1 MRECITNRR
10 ESASNQGILFG
21 VVKPSLREDVGNK
34 LGFKETNKFG
44 FNRKHYVIKLIII
57 LREG

>member
-1 MRECITNRR
+1 MHHKSKRKCF
-10 ESASNQGILFG
+10 ESRNLFE

-44 FNRKHYVIKLIII
+44 FNRKHYGIKLIIV
-57 LREG
+57 LGES